1 MTSPFLYYLKLK
13 GIYYP
18 QLLTFEPYRYCK
30 LIIFTLD
37 GHNKII
43 IFKGVIRLDQQQTIK
58 TLNTLLQGSY
68 MAINAYEHFIKKL
81 QHSPLKDSFIS
92 IQKDFKNHAILL
104 SERIQKL
111 GGAPITSEGI
121 IGKVEATIVNLMEN
135 YNSEEEII
143 KHAIKGENIY
153 GIKMNEDL
161 VRGKLD
167 EESLSLVH
175 KILDEDRKH
184 VDYLKSLLHS

>member
-1 MTSPFLYYLKLK
+1 M
-13 GIYYP
+13 
-18 QLLTFEPYRYCK
+18 
-30 LIIFTLD
+30 
-37 GHNKII
+37 
-43 IFKGVIRLDQQQTIK
+43 DQKQAIK
-58 TLNTLLQGSY
+58 TLNTFLRGSY

-81 QHSPLKDSFIS
+81 QHSSLKDSFIS
-92 IQKDFKNHAILL
+92 IQKDLKNHAILI
-104 SERIQKL
+104 SERIQNL
-111 GGAPITSEGI
+111 GGTPITSEGI
-121 IGKVEATIVNLMEN
+121 FGRIEAKVVNLIEN

-153 GIKMNEDL
+153 GIKMSEDL

-175 KILDEDRKH
+175 KILDKDREH